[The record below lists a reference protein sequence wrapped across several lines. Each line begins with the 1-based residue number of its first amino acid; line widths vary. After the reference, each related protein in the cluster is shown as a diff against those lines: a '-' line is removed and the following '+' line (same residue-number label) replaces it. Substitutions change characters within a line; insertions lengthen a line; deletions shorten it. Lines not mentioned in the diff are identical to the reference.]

1 MQHAYLRRSHKLK
14 MKRARFPKCIDEING
29 LLALDLPWD
38 PSYEI
43 LDLAYVL
50 E

>member
-29 LLALDLPWD
+29 LLALHLPWD